1 MDNENSQGN
10 SDKAQADPANK
21 VAFVLSGGGNRG
33 ALEVGVLIALLE
45 HEIRPQ
51 ILVGT
56 SVGAINAA
64 AIAISPNLQGAR
76 LLEKAWRQV
85 TKKAVLPDNYMAM
98 ALRVLTG
105 GSSLFNNKRLKN
117 FLRARLPEKIG
128 QFADIKTAELYITA
142 ADLHTGELHIF
153 GIDPSESI
161 LDSIMA
167 STAFPLLL
175 SPWEYQG
182 RQYVDGALVSDL
194 PISVA
199 VEMKATEIYAIDA
212 GKRGGIKK
220 SRLGVLHVIRQVLD
234 ASAYKRFIEDMGWAS
249 KLPKDSIH
257 YIRVDGF
264 DEVGTWDFGHTAEMI
279 EKGHQTGVEYLRQ
292 LSSHSR
298 SQDEK
303 AT

>member
-1 MDNENSQGN
+1 MDNKNTQN
-10 SDKAQADPANK
+10 NNYKAQADPPNK

-33 ALEVGVLIALLE
+33 ALEVGVLLALLE
-45 HEIRPQ
+45 HEIRPH

-56 SVGAINAA
+56 SVGAINAT
-64 AIAISPNLQGAR
+64 AIAINPTMHGAHW
-76 LLEKAWRQV
+76 LEKAWSQV

-105 GSSLFNNKRLKN
+105 GSSLFNNKRLKDY
-117 FLRARLPEKIG
+117 LRSRLPERIK
-128 QFADIKTAELYITA
+128 QFEDIKAAELYITA
-142 ADLHTGELHIF
+142 ADLHTGELHVF
-153 GIDPSESI
+153 GIDRSESI
-161 LDSIMA
+161 LDCIMA

-199 VEMKATEIYAIDA
+199 VEMKATEIYAIDV
-212 GKRGGIKK
+212 GKRGKIKK

-234 ASAYKRFIEDMGWAS
+234 AGAYKRFIEDMGWAS

-264 DEVGTWDFGHTAEMI
+264 DEVGIWDFSHTTEMI
-279 EKGHQTGVEYLRQ
+279 EKGHRTGVEYLRQ
-292 LSSHSR
+292 LSRHSQE
-298 SQDEK
+298 S
-303 AT
+303 